1 MIMAL
6 ELLADETLES
16 FLHHAEEYHA
26 AEAALRLEQA
36 PDMAERHEQSPLL
49 RETRIDR
56 NAGMLYGVRV
66 MGIKSAHG
74 YDYSLDAQRA
84 ACPRY
89 EQMPVGLD
97 HNYNGGPMT
106 VEAAWGTLCNPRVD
120 DRGTVADL
128 RYLKTHVRTEQV
140 LEDAERDVGLFSL
153 SAVTTRVVE
162 HPKGTV
168 KSFSPLRVDLVVR
181 GATTKKLFEQDHL
194 DAEAKAQLA
203 ELASVKKEIAEI
215 KARQTVYEQTVE
227 AKAAVAAAVAETTA
241 GIDLKKFWNP

>member
-1 MIMAL
+1 MAL

-97 HNYNGGPMT
+97 HDYNGGPMT

-168 KSFSPLRVDLVVR
+168 KSFSPVRVDLVVR
-181 GATTKKLFEQDHL
+181 GATTKKLFEQANEL

-203 ELASVKKEIAEI
+203 ELAAVKKEIEEI
-215 KARQTVYEQTVE
+215 KARQTMYEQTLE

-241 GIDLKKFWNP
+241 GIDLKKFWNQ